1 MSDESIR
8 VFVVLITVP
17 SGRTRATAPGIT
29 KTRSELDSGTGEGE
43 TAGDG
48 EATGLGEAL
57 VAVGFGATAG
67 LPQADSKAIP
77 ATATASEFR

>member
-17 SGRTRATAPGIT
+17 SGRTSATAPGFT
-29 KTRSELDSGTGEGE
+29 KTRSGLDSGTGDGE
-43 TAGDG
+43 IAGDG
-48 EATGLGEAL
+48 EANGLGDTLMA
-57 VAVGFGATAG
+57 AGFGAATG